1 MLETI
6 DLLNELFRDAGLA
19 RRLLD
24 TRHVTADRGLRFPCE
39 RSVGFHIVLEGTMY
53 VHADGPDAPL
63 QFGPGNARLARHGP
77 RSLFSKAF
85 KRAVG
90 VSPGEF
96 WRRDASERGAA

>member
-1 MLETI
+1 M

-53 VHADGPDAPL
+53 VHADGRTRRCSSDPATL
-63 QFGPGNARLARHGP
+63 P
-77 RSLFSKAF
+77 RSPRPAGSFF
-85 KRAVG
+85 EG
-90 VSPGEF
+90 VQARSG
-96 WRRDASERGAA
+96 RVTR